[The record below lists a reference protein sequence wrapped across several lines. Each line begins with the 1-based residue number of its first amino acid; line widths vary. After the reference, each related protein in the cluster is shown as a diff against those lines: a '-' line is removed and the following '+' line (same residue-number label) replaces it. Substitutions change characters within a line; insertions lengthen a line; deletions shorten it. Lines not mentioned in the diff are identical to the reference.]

1 MVDAEE
7 EAAEV
12 ESDKKEDRKVEEDE
26 EAEGDGGVDKAG
38 NLTNLGIERREVGRV
53 EDLTEKSDS
62 SEDQRKAPSKS
73 WVVEEFRCWT
83 GEHTHRPEGP
93 DHVET
98 GDRHPAKHGEVA
110 EETKESKD
118 GAAEVTWRMV
128 WIVVVDN

>member
-12 ESDKKEDRKVEEDE
+12 ESDKKEDRKVEDDE

-73 WVVEEFRCWT
+73 
-83 GEHTHRPEGP
+83 
-93 DHVET
+93 
-98 GDRHPAKHGEVA
+98 
-110 EETKESKD
+110 
-118 GAAEVTWRMV
+118 
-128 WIVVVDN
+128 